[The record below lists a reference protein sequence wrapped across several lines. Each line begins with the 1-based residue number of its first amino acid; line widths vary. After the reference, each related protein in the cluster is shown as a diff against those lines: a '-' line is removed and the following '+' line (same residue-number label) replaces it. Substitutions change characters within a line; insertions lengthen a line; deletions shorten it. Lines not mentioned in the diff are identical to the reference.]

1 MRRCLGCEILLVD
14 GGVDLSVVDPQG
26 KMMLKQRTPL
36 KRTPFKSKPPVY
48 PPREEREPLPLRP
61 IRVEGISTG
70 PRVVFAPQH
79 KFRYVR
85 NAKLIEA
92 YRLIPCQ
99 FCGYWAPQSIVGCHS
114 NWAIHGKCKSKKASD
129 DRCASGC
136 PRCHFELDQ
145 GKTWTEDERRRK
157 WFDAHVKT
165 VRRLVAAN
173 YWPASVE
180 VPDTSTFPKEWE

>member
-1 MRRCLGCEILLVD
+1 MRR
-14 GGVDLSVVDPQG
+14 S
-26 KMMLKQRTPL
+26 PL

-48 PPREEREPLPLRP
+48 PPREEREILPLRP
-61 IRVEGISTG
+61 IRVEGIATG
-70 PRVVFAPQH
+70 PRIVFAPQH

-99 FCGYWAPQSIVGCHS
+99 FEGCGFWAKGEIVGAHS
-114 NWAIHGKCKSKKASD
+114 NAAIHGKGKGIKASD
-129 DRCASGC
+129 QFAASAC

-145 GKTWTEDERRRK
+145 GKTWTEAERREK
-157 WFDAHVKT
+157 WWAAHVKT

-180 VPDTSTFPKEWE
+180 VPDTSTFPKEWTI